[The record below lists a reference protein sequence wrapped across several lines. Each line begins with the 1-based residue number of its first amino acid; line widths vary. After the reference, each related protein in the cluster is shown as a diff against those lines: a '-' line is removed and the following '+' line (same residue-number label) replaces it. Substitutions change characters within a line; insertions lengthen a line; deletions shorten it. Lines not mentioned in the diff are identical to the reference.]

1 MSAAGAPGRPQ
12 RRAFCRAL
20 LTAFLG
26 GCAGLPRPGPAP
38 RVYRLSPKTTFPAE
52 LPRADWSLAVA
63 EPLAE
68 RALDTDRIAVV
79 RGGFEVLYFA
89 GVLWS
94 DRVPAMLQL
103 LIVQS
108 FLASGALA
116 AVGTDRD
123 IFRPD
128 YLLRPVLHAF
138 QVQERPKQG
147 RVARVSFSASLLRM
161 PRRRI
166 VGVRRFAEEQAV
178 SERSM
183 AAIVRAFD
191 EALGKVLKRLV
202 IWTIETGQNDR
213 RAGGG
218 EAGADLL

>member
-1 MSAAGAPGRPQ
+1 MNGPGTPAGVRRRTVCRTLFAA
-12 RRAFCRAL
+12 L
-20 LTAFLG
+20 LG

-38 RVYRLSPKTTFPAE
+38 RVYRLSPKTTFPAD
-52 LPRADWSLAVA
+52 LPRVDWSLAVA

-103 LIVQS
+103 LMVQS

-147 RVARVSFSASLLRM
+147 RVVRISFSASLLRM

-166 VGVRRFAEEQAV
+166 VLVRRFAEERPV
-178 SERSM
+178 VERSM

-202 IWTIETGQNDR
+202 IWTIETGQKDR
-213 RAGGG
+213 RAHGLPG
-218 EAGADLL
+218 AGLL